1 LKRFDRINKIQNYEE
16 YVSARLGKPW
26 SDIVILHFKVI
37 IEEGNGYSSNICDLQ
52 NTLAQTLHTVLA
64 DQSGWLLP
72 IVYEVNSDLQ
82 RLSTVVD
89 NKLIIKG
96 EKAENL
102 EKAARTMNRAF
113 SLCATDRFSNLEESR
128 KWGVYR
134 IVNLLF
140 KTYFKLSSTNLCS
153 NILKSLQSADLPQL
167 NLYPKPVQITFRYYL
182 GVLSFFNEKFEEATE
197 NLM

>member
-1 LKRFDRINKIQNYEE
+1 
-16 YVSARLGKPW
+16 
-26 SDIVILHFKVI
+26 
-37 IEEGNGYSSNICDLQ
+37 LQ

-82 RLSTVVD
+82 RLSSVVD